1 VEKNRNILKDALKKL
16 PVYTPENPVWEKIEL
31 QLAKDPVSG
40 KIPQLHVIDP
50 PEAIWTNIDHELN
63 RREKLSSLKR
73 YNPPEEVW
81 ENIDRTLTTNRIKRK
96 TVQWLTGASAVAAVL
111 ILGFFIFT
119 PNGGNNYSY
128 SEEWVQI
135 QDVHQWEEDDQSV
148 EQVLALLCNENPAT
162 CKTPEFKELEKELSF
177 LNQSK
182 QEILN
187 QLNKYDANTELEIK
201 LTEIELERSN
211 LIKEMIAK
219 TI

>member
-1 VEKNRNILKDALKKL
+1 VEKNRNILSDALKKL
-16 PVYTPENPVWEKIEL
+16 PVYTPEKHVWEKIEL
-31 QLAKDPVSG
+31 HLSKDPAPG
-40 KIPQLHVIDP
+40 KMPQLPVIDP
-50 PEAIWTNIDHELN
+50 PEDVWTNIDHELS
-63 RREKLSSLKR
+63 RRGKLSSLKQ

-81 ENIDRTLTTNRIKRK
+81 KNIDRTLTTNRIKRK
-96 TVQWLTGASAVAAVL
+96 TVQWLSWSSAVAAVL
-111 ILGFFIFT
+111 ILSFFIFT
-119 PNGGNNYSY
+119 PNGGKNYSY

-187 QLNKYDANTELEIK
+187 HLNKYDAHTKLEIK